1 MSTMLFKTLIKIN
14 LITGLVLFVQFAFS
28 QSGGQNNMATR
39 ILNTDYLIN
48 NNTSLTDVKGSPFLQ
63 ESWQKAYLYLNGGGK
78 VYVDKMKLNGYTGE
92 IHYIDDKGLELAPVV
107 GSVTHFD
114 LLNSKDTTQIIRSY
128 KAYADP
134 NKNNQF
140 LFYEVHNTGAFQ
152 IVSRI
157 EKFIF
162 TENFDPLKGKSAQYF
177 KINTLYGIATKEIL
191 SPISEISYTNVINAN
206 PSILSKA
213 AKSNKTKLRSIN
225 DVVQF
230 FKELN

>member
-1 MSTMLFKTLIKIN
+1 MRTLLFKTLFKVNCIA
-14 LITGLVLFVQFAFS
+14 GLVLCVQFAYS
-28 QSGGQNNMATR
+28 QSGGQNNMTTR
-39 ILNTDYLIN
+39 ILNTDYLIKN
-48 NNTSLTDVKGSPFLQ
+48 NGALTDVKGSPFLQ
-63 ESWQKAYLYLNGGGK
+63 DSWQKAFLFLKDGGK

-92 IHYIDDKGLELAPVV
+92 IHYIDDKGMELAPVE
-107 GSVTHFD
+107 GSVTHFN
-114 LLNSKDTTQIIRSY
+114 LLNPKDTSQIIGSF

-134 NKNNQF
+134 KKNNRL
-140 LFYEVHNTGAFQ
+140 LFYEVHNSGTFQ

-162 TENFDPLKGKSAQYF
+162 TENFDPLRGKSDQYF
-177 KINTLYGIATKEIL
+177 KVNTLYGISTNGIL

-206 PSILSKA
+206 PSILNKA
-213 AKSNKTKLRSIN
+213 ALLNKSKLRSVN

>member
-1 MSTMLFKTLIKIN
+1 MRTLLLKTLFKIN
-14 LITGLVLFVQFAFS
+14 SIAGLVLLVQFAYS
-28 QSGGQNNMATR
+28 QSGGQNNMTTR
-39 ILNTDYLIN
+39 ILNTDYLIKN
-48 NNTSLTDVKGSPFLQ
+48 NASLTDVKGSPFLHD
-63 ESWQKAYLYLNGGGK
+63 SWQKAYLYLKDGGK

-92 IHYIDDKGLELAPVV
+92 IHYIDDKGVELAPVE

-114 LLNSKDTTQIIRSY
+114 LLNSKDTTQIFRSY

-134 NKNNQF
+134 NKNKQF
-140 LFYEVHNTGAFQ
+140 LFYEVHNSGTFQ

-162 TENFDPLKGKSAQYF
+162 TENFDPLKGKSEQYF
-177 KINTLYGIATKEIL
+177 KINTLYGITTKGVL

-206 PSILSKA
+206 PSLLNKA
-213 AKSNKTKLRSIN
+213 AMSNKTKLRSIN